1 MITANLKKDFKKQVD
16 KGDTAAAIAAKE
28 VYKQKKSRFNK
39 KSKFQ
44 KMKAGVNRY
53 LPFLVM
59 WSMRAMVGL
68 QAYMYCN
75 AFGLLHITWVLL
87 SFCLPNNVTFFISSV
102 FMIPIYTFEFCMVYL
117 GQSHFVRQHAWFQQL
132 GGPTFAREFKYPLLE

>member
-1 MITANLKKDFKKQVD
+1 MEKGNTAEAIEEKK
-16 KGDTAAAIAAKE
+16 I
-28 VYKQKKSRFNK
+28 YKQKKRNFNK

-44 KMKAGVNRY
+44 KMKAGINRY

-59 WSMRAMVGL
+59 WCMRVMVGL

-117 GQSHFVRQHAWFQQL
+117 GQSSFV
-132 GGPTFAREFKYPLLE
+132 K

>member
-1 MITANLKKDFKKQVD
+1 LYYYFRKLHKQKLVNDMISANLKKDFKKQVD

-28 VYKQKKSRFNK
+28 IYKQKKSRFNK
-39 KSKFQ
+39 KSQFQ

-68 QAYMYCN
+68 
-75 AFGLLHITWVLL
+75 
-87 SFCLPNNVTFFISSV
+87 
-102 FMIPIYTFEFCMVYL
+102 
-117 GQSHFVRQHAWFQQL
+117 
-132 GGPTFAREFKYPLLE
+132 

>member
-1 MITANLKKDFKKQVD
+1 MISANLKKDFKKQVD
-16 KGDTAAAIAAKE
+16 KGDTAAAMEEYTK
-28 VYKQKKSRFNK
+28 YKQKKRGFNK

-68 QAYMYCN
+68 
-75 AFGLLHITWVLL
+75 
-87 SFCLPNNVTFFISSV
+87 
-102 FMIPIYTFEFCMVYL
+102 
-117 GQSHFVRQHAWFQQL
+117 
-132 GGPTFAREFKYPLLE
+132 